1 MPAPPDK
8 PLLFT
13 ERYDEIGTRIV
24 DLVNQVGFLYRFPE
38 LAGVTLACISQHLQP
53 LQKLLADCADLR
65 EAFSQLDYRDG
76 STFGDHTAADPL
88 QAAYDYSLAGFDAF
102 LDAVRQHLDKSQPSD
117 PSLAN
122 LRQALN
128 RDCHP
133 DPRKLLDLTETLDQL
148 GPQVAPAASARFTP
162 IPEVEWQ
169 KLRLVLVY
177 FLLDLQHAPQNGG
190 NA

>member
-1 MPAPPDK
+1 MASS
-8 PLLFT
+8 
-13 ERYDEIGTRIV
+13 IG
-24 DLVNQVGFLYRFPE
+24 FPE

-76 STFGDHTAADPL
+76 STFGDHTASDPL

-102 LDAVRQHLDKSQPSD
+102 IDAVRQHLAQSQSD
-117 PSLAN
+117 TDSLGS
-122 LRQALN
+122 LKEVLE
-128 RDCHP
+128 RDGPP
-133 DPRKLLDLTETLDQL
+133 DPRKLLDLTETLDRL
-148 GPQVAPAASARFTP
+148 GPQVSPAASARFTP

-177 FLLDLQHAPQNGG
+177 FLLDLQHAPQNSG